1 MIVRI
6 SGEDQYRLTDE
17 KKDELNELDNDVVA
31 ACEGGDEA
39 GYEQSF
45 AALLDYVRSNGERLS
60 DDELAGSDL
69 ILPPADLSFAEAGT
83 AFKGEGLIP
92 D

>member
-6 SGEDQYRLTDE
+6 SGEDQYRLADDT
-17 KKDELNELDNDVVA
+17 KDELNRLDNAVVA

-39 GYEQSF
+39 GYERAF
-45 AALLDYVRSNGERLS
+45 AALLDYVRSKGERVG
-60 DDELAGSDL
+60 DDELEGSDL
-69 ILPPADLSFAEAGT
+69 ILPPPDLSFEEAGT
-83 AFKGEGLIP
+83 AFTGEGLIP